1 MLCNSIF
8 VARKCF
14 IEGLVKFS
22 FLPKSFELWFLTW
35 EKFSALRLVLLA
47 QRVSDKSCLVGV
59 YCKVNAFA

>member
-1 MLCNSIF
+1 MLCNCIF
-8 VARKCF
+8 VTWKCF
-14 IEGLVKFS
+14 IESLVKFF

-47 QRVSDKSCLVGV
+47 QRVSDKSFLVGV